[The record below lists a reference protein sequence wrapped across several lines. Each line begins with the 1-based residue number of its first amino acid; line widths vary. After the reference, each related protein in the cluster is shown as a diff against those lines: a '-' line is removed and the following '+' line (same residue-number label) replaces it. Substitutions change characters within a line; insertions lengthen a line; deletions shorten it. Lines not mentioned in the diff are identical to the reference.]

1 MSIGDICNRD
11 VVVIDKDASVQEA
24 VRLMRQFHVGAL
36 VVCDEREGRRVP
48 LGLLTDRDIVVEVLG
63 EGVEIGSVMVG
74 DIMGAKLLTARESD
88 ELWETL
94 QRMRQA
100 GVRRLPVVDEL
111 GSLQGIVTMDD
122 VVEWLADELAQL
134 AKLVTREQAVEKTR
148 RSHQ

>member
-24 VRLMRQFHVGAL
+24 ARLMRQFHVGAL

-122 VVEWLADELAQL
+122 VVELLADELAQL

>member
-1 MSIGDICNRD
+1 MSIGEICNRD

-24 VRLMRQFHVGAL
+24 ARLMRQFHVGAL

-122 VVEWLADELAQL
+122 VVELLADELAQL
-134 AKLVTREQAVEKTR
+134 AKLVTREQTAEKTR

>member
-122 VVEWLADELAQL
+122 VVELLADELAQL

>member
-1 MSIGDICNRD
+1 MSIGKICNRD
-11 VVVIDKDASVQEA
+11 VVVIDKDASVPEA
-24 VRLMRQFHVGAL
+24 ARLMRQFHVGAL

-74 DIMGAKLLTARESD
+74 DIMGARLLTARESD

-100 GVRRLPVVDEL
+100 GIRRLPVVDEL

-122 VVEWLADELAQL
+122 VVELLADELAQL
-134 AKLVTREQAVEKTR
+134 AKLVTREQTVEKTR

>member
-1 MSIGDICNRD
+1 MSIGDFCNRD
-11 VVVIDKDASVQEA
+11 VVVIEKDASVQEA
-24 VRLMRQFHVGAL
+24 ARLMRQYHVGAL

-48 LGLLTDRDIVVEVLG
+48 LGLVTDRDIVVEVLG
-63 EGVEIGSVMVG
+63 EAVEIGSVMVG

-94 QRMRQA
+94 QRMREA

-122 VVEWLADELAQL
+122 VVELLADELAQL
-134 AKLVTREQAVEKTR
+134 AKLVTREQTVEKTR